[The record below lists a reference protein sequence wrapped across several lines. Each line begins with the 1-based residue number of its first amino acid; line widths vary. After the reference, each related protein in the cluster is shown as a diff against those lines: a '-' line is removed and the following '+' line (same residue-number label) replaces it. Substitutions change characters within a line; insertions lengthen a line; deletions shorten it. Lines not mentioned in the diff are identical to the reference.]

1 MATNVFEM
9 FAKLGFDSSSFSSGL
24 SAASGAF
31 SGFSSL
37 IQSGFSAL
45 SQTAGA
51 FINDSI
57 QTGMQFDSAMSQV
70 AATMGVTVDEVQ
82 ELRDFAKE
90 MGSTTAF
97 SASQAAE
104 ALNYMALAGYD
115 AEKSMAMLPTVLNL
129 AASGGMQ
136 LGRASD
142 MVTDAQ
148 SALGLSMEETTQLA
162 DKMAAAASK
171 SNTTVSM
178 LGDAILTIGAT
189 GREIRGGTT
198 ELATILG
205 VLADNGIKAGEGG
218 THLRN
223 MLLSLQNPTDDGAL
237 ALEQMGIA
245 IYDSEGKMR
254 SLIDIFADM
263 RVAMDGMDDAA
274 KNTIKNNL
282 FNKTDLASI
291 NALLGTSQE
300 RFIELGNAIDSSVG
314 SAEKMAGTQLDNL
327 QGDITKF
334 QSALEGI
341 KLSVSEVFTPFKR
354 GMTQFGTDLM
364 GKISTAL
371 AIGDT
376 KATTKALLNIGKW
389 TLRDISSTLQE
400 VAPEIIDVITND
412 VLVPIGESIL
422 DKLPDWLGEDIR
434 SIFTTVKDFISGID
448 TDKIGESL
456 GTFGES
462 LGGLAE
468 TLGGQIAYVFE
479 NVLSPLG
486 TWLLND
492 ALPPALDILSGAF
505 TALNDVLTILA
516 PIGKA
521 VWEEFL
527 SPFFSILGEVS
538 EGTLKMLSGVFK
550 NIAETFKDFDTI
562 GFIDDIMQGNF
573 AENWKAGIGDI
584 ARSILDFGADVDDF
598 FSANGIAEK
607 WNKFWQNAGA
617 FVHDAAEKIVE
628 AFGNIIEVNEK
639 LIKSIAGFPSKW
651 VDFFTGYGEYLATPK
666 GERDVIDSNAD
677 GGYVSTPRLSWVAEK
692 EPEYIIPESKM
703 DKVFGR
709 GGNTYNITVNMS
721 GSGNTE
727 EDARNLAEL
736 SIQQIRAIGGT
747 GF

>member
-9 FAKLGFDSSSFSSGL
+9 YAKLGFDSSSFSSGL
-24 SAASGAF
+24 SAASSAF

-37 IQSGFSAL
+37 IQSGFSML
-45 SQTAGA
+45 SQSAGA

-115 AEKSMAMLPTVLNL
+115 AQKSMEMLPTVLNL

-223 MLLSLQNPTDDGAL
+223 MLLSLQNPTDDGRE
-237 ALEQMGIA
+237 ALENMGIA
-245 IYDSEGKMR
+245 VYDSEGKMR
-254 SLIDIFADM
+254 SLIDIFGDM
-263 RVAMDGMDDAA
+263 RVAMQGMDDAA
-274 KNTIKNNL
+274 KNTIKNDL

-364 GKISTAL
+364 GRISTAL
-371 AIGDT
+371 AIGDV
-376 KATTKALLNIGKW
+376 KKTTKALLNIAKW
-389 TLRDISSTLQE
+389 TFKDIQE
-400 VAPEIIDVITND
+400 VIPEIVNTVYEEFLQPVGEVI
-412 VLVPIGESIL
+412 ISR
-422 DKLPDWLGEDIR
+422 LPDWIHNASENIVRILNGATELLGGIDLEKIGSYIAGLMNEIDWKKI
-434 SIFTTVKDFISGID
+434 IVAISGFLAAAVKQVPDFLKGLIENID
-448 TDKIGESL
+448 
-456 GTFGES
+456 
-462 LGGLAE
+462 
-468 TLGGQIAYVFE
+468 FE
-479 NVLSPLG
+479 NGAALLS
-486 TWLLND
+486 
-492 ALPPALDILSGAF
+492 ALFVPKIISQ
-505 TALNDVLTILA
+505 LA
-516 PIGKA
+516 A
-521 VWEEFL
+521 
-527 SPFFSILGEVS
+527 SIVAS
-538 EGTLKMLSGVFK
+538 
-550 NIAETFKDFDTI
+550 
-562 GFIDDIMQGNF
+562 
-573 AENWKAGIGDI
+573 
-584 ARSILDFGADVDDF
+584 
-598 FSANGIAEK
+598 
-607 WNKFWQNAGA
+607 
-617 FVHDAAEKIVE
+617 E
-628 AFGNIIEVNEK
+628 AFGSVTTALSTQLSLSAGIAAGNASLTFMSAFV
-639 LIKSIAGFPSKW
+639 AGFVGWQVGTAIREAIGGEKIDEFLEPFLDNWYAGLRDLIQILDEVKAKFDE
-651 VDFFTGYGEYLATPK
+651 VKDTVKEFFNLLFSDENDDSDISVFDK
-666 GERDVIDSNAD
+666 ESRNSMWKVIKRAFAFKEPDSNAI
-677 GGYVSTPRLSWVAEK
+677 GNYVDTPRLSWVAEK

-703 DKVFGR
+703 KEVYPR
-709 GGNTYNITVNMS
+709 NGGNTYNFTVNIN
-721 GSGNTE
+721 GSGMTTE
-727 EDARNLAEL
+727 EQARELADL
-736 SIQQIRAIGGT
+736 SIAQIRAIGGT